1 MPQMLGYLAAR
12 EATSSGVRSVPVRAR
27 EVVENDRELR
37 GLSDAAE
44 VVLGSRRARAKVVR
58 GHREHRVGAS
68 LLGIAGELQDVGVV
82 RVANTN
88 EDLHAIAHA
97 LHGKVAS
104 VLLVLERDAVELAN
118 AAKEQN
124 AVETGV
130 GKVVEMLAPQIEI
143 DVALIISNGN
153 GRTENALEHVTTLP
167 ILGTEA
173 ISALPYLY
181 IQDSHAGPDARG
193 AGPADIYQI

>member
-1 MPQMLGYLAAR
+1 MLGGEGGNEL
-12 EATSSGVRSVPVRAR
+12 GR
-27 EVVENDRELR
+27 EVGAGTRREVIENDRELR
-37 GLSDAAE
+37 GLGDAAE
-44 VVLGSRRARAKVVR
+44 VVLSGRRARAKVVR
-58 GHREHRVGAS
+58 GYREHRVGTS

-104 VLLVLERDAVELAN
+104 GLLVLERDAVELAN
-118 AAKEQN
+118 AAKKQN

-130 GKVVEMLAPQIEI
+130 GKVVEMLAPQIKI
-143 DVALIISNGN
+143 DVALIISNGD

-167 ILGTEA
+167 FLGTETT
-173 ISALPYLY
+173 SALPYPY
-181 IQDSHAGPDARG
+181 IQDSHAGPDARD
-193 AGPADIYQI
+193 AGPTGIYQL